1 MKQLKARLKTVQE
14 LLNHAMLI
22 RQKADA
28 DAAGE
33 ANDWEKQ
40 LEARKSDLERQ
51 IAEAKPKPQP
61 ATPELAHA

>member
-1 MKQLKARLKTVQE
+1 MKDLKARLKTVQE
-14 LLNHAMLI
+14 LLNHASFI

-40 LEARKSDLERQ
+40 LEARKQELEQ
-51 IAEAKPKPQP
+51 KIAVLKEQDRTKQ
-61 ATPELAHA
+61 ELTHA